1 MGFRLTVHIENAP
14 TINDKETEVKKG
26 IRNTISVRNIPS
38 LKKAVE
44 ELNQLR
50 DKYTIAKG
58 KNHKK
63 MHKYGKELIYVSNEK

>member
-14 TINDKETEVKKG
+14 VIVDKETEVKKG

-38 LKKAVE
+38 LEKAVG
-44 ELNQLR
+44 ELIKLR

-63 MHKYGKELIYVSNEK
+63 MHKYNKELIYICHEK